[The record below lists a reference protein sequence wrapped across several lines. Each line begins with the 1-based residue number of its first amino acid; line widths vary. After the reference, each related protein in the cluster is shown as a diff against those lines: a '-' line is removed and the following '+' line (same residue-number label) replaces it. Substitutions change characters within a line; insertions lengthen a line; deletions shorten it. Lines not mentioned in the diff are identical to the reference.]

1 MKALVVYDS
10 NFGNTKRI
18 AESIAGKL
26 GIDTKVLQVSDFS
39 KKELEGTKLLVVGSP
54 VNAWRPTEKIKK
66 FLTGLCKGQ
75 LKGIK
80 ATAFDTKMKSFL
92 SGDASRK
99 ISRKLKKAGAEIV
112 AEPQAFIVEGS
123 KGPLSDGEIEKAAK
137 WAAIIKKAL

>member
-1 MKALVVYDS
+1 MKALVIYDS

-54 VNAWRPTEKIKK
+54 VNAWRPTKKVLK
-66 FLTGLCKGQ
+66 FLTSLRKGQ
-75 LKGIK
+75 LKGLK
-80 ATAFDTKMKSFL
+80 AASFDTKMKSFL

-123 KGPLSDGEIEKAAK
+123 KEPLSDGEIEKAAK